1 MTWVGGG
8 HGCSIRASRRR
19 CAHSARIVASHF
31 SQIACILTSSP
42 HVSCNIFMIRTTH
55 LIKRYGSVTALN
67 DVSVA
72 IPKGSIYGLVGANG
86 AGKTTL
92 LAILAG
98 LLQATE
104 GTLDRD
110 APGSRIGFC
119 PDVPEFEPWLTPRE
133 VLRLACGLRK
143 HDADEARISTMLA
156 QVGLDSAMDRRVEG
170 FSRGMTQRLA
180 VATALIDDPSVIVL
194 DEPCSA
200 LDPEGRAEILSLIG
214 TYQRK
219 ASVILSSHVLSD
231 VQQICTNIGVL
242 QQGSLIWQ
250 GKLDTLLRDHV
261 KPVWR
266 VRLHGGA
273 AAVAIVLRSQPW
285 VLNVTEHGNNEIE
298 IEASSL
304 AHAEEQMA
312 PVLSRAHAALVALE
326 PVGSDLENILER
338 VVTSITT
345 EKKKPSRRPVGTLPT
360 HPAPD
365 DDEEE
370 EA

>member
-1 MTWVGGG
+1 
-8 HGCSIRASRRR
+8 
-19 CAHSARIVASHF
+19 
-31 SQIACILTSSP
+31 
-42 HVSCNIFMIRTTH
+42 MIRTTH
-55 LIKRYGSVTALN
+55 LIKRYGTVTALN
-67 DVSVA
+67 DVNVA

-104 GTLDRD
+104 GSLDRD

-143 HDADEARISTMLA
+143 HEADEERIAAMLT
-156 QVGLDSAMDRRVEG
+156 QVGLEESMDRRVEG

-180 VATALIDDPSVIVL
+180 VAAALIDDPAVIIL

-214 TYQRK
+214 TYQRR
-219 ASVILSSHVLSD
+219 ASVILSSHALSD
-231 VQQICTNIGVL
+231 VQLICSNIGIL

-266 VRLHGGA
+266 IRLHGGA

-298 IEASSL
+298 LEASSI
-304 AHAEEQMA
+304 AHAEEQIA

-338 VVTSITT
+338 VVSSITSV
-345 EKKKPSRRPVGTLPT
+345 KKKPSRRPVGHIPSG
-360 HPAPD
+360 PAS
-365 DDEEE
+365 DEEE
-370 EA
+370 DEA

>member
-1 MTWVGGG
+1 
-8 HGCSIRASRRR
+8 
-19 CAHSARIVASHF
+19 
-31 SQIACILTSSP
+31 
-42 HVSCNIFMIRTTH
+42 MIRTTH
-55 LIKRYGSVTALN
+55 LIKRYGSVTALK
-67 DVSVA
+67 DVNIA

-104 GTLDRD
+104 GTVDRD
-110 APGSRIGFC
+110 APGNRIGFC

-143 HDADEARISTMLA
+143 FALNEDRISTLLT
-156 QVGLDSAMDRRVEG
+156 QVGLADAMDRRVEG
-170 FSRGMTQRLA
+170 FSRGMTQRLG
-180 VATALIDDPSVIVL
+180 VATALIDDPSVIIL

-200 LDPEGRAEILSLIG
+200 LDPEGRAELLSLIG

-219 ASVILSSHVLSD
+219 ASVILSSHVLAD
-231 VQQICTNIGVL
+231 VQQICTNIGIL
-242 QQGSLIWQ
+242 QSGSLIWQ

-266 VRLHGGA
+266 IRLHGGA

-304 AHAEEQMA
+304 AHAEEQIA
-312 PVLSRAHAALVALE
+312 PVLSRSHAALVALE

-345 EKKKPSRRPVGTLPT
+345 EKKKPSRRPVGTLPSR
-360 HPAPD
+360 PAPD
-365 DDEEE
+365 DDEEDS
-370 EA
+370 